1 MSVMDDHWRQ
11 IAREMP
17 GFQARAEAGMTDTVR
32 VTRADPDGEPSWD
45 ADGNVLEPAP
55 LVIYE
60 GRAKFQHSDPYPST
74 PDAGEARW
82 TAGVRQV
89 HFPIG
94 TTAVQTGDVTECV
107 ASRNERLVGLKVR
120 VRIDGD
126 KTWTTAV
133 RFNVLEVVQNAKVVG
148 NVS

>member
-1 MSVMDDHWRQ
+1 MPRMDRTIRIGQ
-11 IAREMP
+11 RM
-17 GFQARAEAGMTDTVR
+17 AESLMTDTLR
-32 VTRADPDGEPSWD
+32 VTRADPD
-45 ADGNVLEPAP
+45 AEPAHDEWGNIVSP
-55 LVIYE
+55 PGTVVYE
-60 GRAKFQHSDPYPST
+60 GRGKFQHRDPYPST

-82 TAGVRQV
+82 TQGVRMV

-94 TTAVQTGDVTECV
+94 TTSVQSGDIVECV

-133 RFNVLEVVQNAKVVG
+133 RFNVVEVVQGVTPGVG
-148 NVS
+148 